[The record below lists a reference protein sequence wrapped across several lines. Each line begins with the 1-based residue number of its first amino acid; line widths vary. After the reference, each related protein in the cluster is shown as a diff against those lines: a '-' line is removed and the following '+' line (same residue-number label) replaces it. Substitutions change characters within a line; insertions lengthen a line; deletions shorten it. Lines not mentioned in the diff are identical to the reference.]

1 MSKRIFKSQEI
12 KIAVIAIVSLF
23 LIVWGINFL
32 KGKNIFSKHY
42 TYYSVFD
49 NAGGLLPANTVY
61 INGVTVGIVDKIA
74 LVEPLLDKVLVTFT
88 VKKKIKIPT
97 DSKIKIVSPGIVGSL
112 QLECVLGKADTYF
125 TDGDTIIGEIQP
137 GLLADID
144 HIKYNI
150 DTVITSLKD
159 LIQKGGI
166 QASIDNIHSTTDR
179 LDSIMH
185 SGKIESIIADVE
197 DIINVLNNNKTEIDS
212 VIKNVNTFSGSLAET
227 DIPATLNEL
236 SARLKQAENILA
248 NIEKGEGTLGKLN
261 TNDSLYNDLHK
272 TINSLDLL
280 ITDIKANPKRYINVT
295 IFGRKKK

>member
-1 MSKRIFKSQEI
+1 MSKKIFKSQEI

-32 KGKNIFSKHY
+32 KGKNIFNKHH
-42 TYYSVFD
+42 TYYGVFD
-49 NAGGLLPANTVY
+49 NASGLLPANTVY
-61 INGVTVGIVDKIA
+61 INGVNVGIVDKIE
-74 LVEPLLDKVLVTFT
+74 LMEPLLDKVLVTFT
-88 VKKKIKIPT
+88 VKKNIKIPT
-97 DSKIKIVSPGIVGSL
+97 DSKLKIVSPGIVGSF
-112 QLECVLGKADTYF
+112 QLECVLGKANTF
-125 TDGDTIIGEIQP
+125 FNDGDTIIGEIQP
-137 GLLADID
+137 GLLSDID

-150 DTVITSLKD
+150 DTVITSIKD
-159 LIQKGGI
+159 LIQSGSI
-166 QASIDNIHSTTDR
+166 QASIDNINSSTNR
-179 LDSIMH
+179 LDSIMN

-236 SARLKQAENILA
+236 SARLKQAENILT

>member
-12 KIAVIAIVSLF
+12 KIAIIAIISLF
-23 LIVWGINFL
+23 LIVWGISFL

-42 TYYSVFD
+42 TYYGVFD
-49 NAGGLLPANTVY
+49 NAAGLLPANTVY
-61 INGVTVGIVDKIA
+61 INGVNVGIVDKIE
-74 LVEPLLDKVLVTFT
+74 LIEPLLDKVLVTFT
-88 VKKKIKIPT
+88 VKKNIQIPT

-112 QLECVLGKADTYF
+112 QLECVLGKANTF
-125 TDGDTIIGEIQP
+125 FNDGDTIIGEIQP